1 MPYLLGENWK
11 QEIFVLLDLR
21 SVIDWYWLI
30 FVDVGLFFL
39 PQVFQPMLMEY
50 FTYEELKDIKKKVI
64 AQHCSQKEAAEF
76 RGLSKWNQAEELQKV
91 FKYSV
96 DEKTDQGE
104 AFN

>member
-11 QEIFVLLDLR
+11 EEIFVLLDLC
-21 SVIDWYWLI
+21 SVIDLSLSVLDWFL
-30 FVDVGLFFL
+30 L

>member
-11 QEIFVLLDLR
+11 EEIFVSLDLC
-21 SVIDWYWLI
+21 SVIDLSLSVLDWFL
-30 FVDVGLFFL
+30 L

>member
-1 MPYLLGENWK
+1 MWREFETGNS
-11 QEIFVLLDLR
+11 VL
-21 SVIDWYWLI
+21 
-30 FVDVGLFFL
+30 VGLFSIIDCLYQHQTLLSFL
-39 PQVFQPMLMEY
+39 FPLLQVFQPMLMEY

-96 DEKTDQGE
+96 DEKADQGE
-104 AFN
+104 ASS

>member
-1 MPYLLGENWK
+1 
-11 QEIFVLLDLR
+11 
-21 SVIDWYWLI
+21 
-30 FVDVGLFFL
+30 
-39 PQVFQPMLMEY
+39 MLMEY

-96 DEKTDQGE
+96 DEKADQGE
-104 AFN
+104 TSN

>member
-11 QEIFVLLDLR
+11 EEIFVLLDLC
-21 SVIDWYWLI
+21 SVIDLPLSVLDW
-30 FVDVGLFFL
+30 FFL

>member
-1 MPYLLGENWK
+1 MTHFTLTEFEMGNS
-11 QEIFVLLDLR
+11 VLADLC
-21 SVIDWYWLI
+21 SIIVY
-30 FVDVGLFFL
+30 FCQHQFFFFPLF
-39 PQVFQPMLMEY
+39 QVFQPMLMEY

-96 DEKTDQGE
+96 DEKADQGE
-104 AFN
+104 ASN